1 MGLASALSTA
11 LTGMTAAETQIDVTG
26 NNLANAQTVGFK
38 ASEARFA
45 TQFLQTQS
53 LGSKP
58 TGSNGGT
65 NPRQTG
71 LGTKVA
77 EITPNFT
84 QGTIEVSNSPSDLA
98 IQGDGFFIV
107 EGGNGETLYTRNG
120 IFKTNSQNELVTITG
135 QRVLGFGIDENFQ
148 IQRTQLVPLTIPL
161 GAKSVA
167 KATENV
173 FLEGSLTATGDL
185 ATQGQVIE
193 SGILGNSAVP
203 RPDTSTTNVSVAAQ
217 PSVAATTGVSAITP
231 GVGTLAPVQ
240 SEGSGSVPDGNFNYR
255 FTFSDV
261 GLTNETLASAD
272 TAVNVADLGDAI
284 ANNNTVTFNNP
295 PQSSSHTQLNMYRS
309 NDGGA
314 TYFLVNSFAMGAAV
328 ADTAAAPTATPLQAA
343 QIGGTGV
350 NGNLNGG
357 DVYQYRYSFI
367 DSDGNETAPSNAQT
381 VTIAGSP
388 ADGNAYS
395 AVLDSIPTNAAYDSV
410 RIYRTAPGGSDFYE
424 LETISMAA
432 AASPYVDDGFTPLT
446 VNQLDAQTINGNYTY
461 LVTFARAGEEES
473 RPSLA
478 IGPQNVVNGRIEL
491 SNLPIPPVPP
501 ASGGFPA
508 YDKVRIYRNLSTDSD
523 NYYLVSELDP
533 GVDFIDTV
541 PDSQISDLDLPGN
554 KTIDLDGPKIDSN
567 TLLVDVVK
575 RDGLNFEN
583 VFEEGEL
590 DFTGYK
596 GDRKLEGKTFT
607 ITDTT
612 IVQELLEFMQAAT
625 GIQPSVNGN
634 ANPIPGSDNSIPGE
648 VGALSQGISIQDGR
662 IRVVS
667 NNGVDNGVD
676 VRLSSFVLD
685 NNSGV
690 LQNPNLNFG
699 MVQEAVGQSAVSDFV
714 VYDTLGIPVNVRV
727 TAVLEQRDGTNTVYR
742 WFADSPDNDNAMA
755 TGDIGEA
762 RISVGTG
769 LIYFDGDG
777 NFVGTDNNT
786 VTVQRRDV
794 PSQSPLE
801 FDLDFTQLSGL
812 ASDDA
817 SLNAS
822 RQDGSGT
829 GTLNSFIIG
838 EDGVIRG
845 VFSNGVDRDLGML
858 QLARFGNPAGLE
870 QRGENLYATGVNSGL
885 PVTGDPGAD
894 GLGDV
899 IAGAVE
905 LSNTDIG
912 GNLIDLILAS
922 TQYRGSSRVI
932 TTAQQLFDELLN
944 LRR

>member
-26 NNLANAQTVGFK
+26 NNLANSQTVGFK
-38 ASEARFA
+38 ASEATFA

-58 TGSNGGT
+58 TASNGGT

-135 QRVLGFGIDENFQ
+135 QRVLGFGIDERFQ
-148 IQRTQLVPLTIPL
+148 VQRTQLVPLTIPL

-167 KATENV
+167 KSTENV
-173 FLEGSLTATGDL
+173 YLEGTLTATGDL

-193 SGILGNSAVP
+193 SAILGNSAVP
-203 RPDTSTTNVSVAAQ
+203 RPDTSGSDVGVASQ
-217 PSVAATTGVSAITP
+217 PSIAATTGASAVTP
-231 GVGTLAPVQ
+231 GTAALVPNQT
-240 SEGSGSVPDGNFNYR
+240 EGAGSVPDGAFNYR
-255 FTFSDV
+255 FTFSNV
-261 GLTNETLASAD
+261 GLSGETLASD
-272 TAVNVADLGDAI
+272 DVAVNVADLGDAI
-284 ANNNTVTFNNP
+284 ADNNTVDFNNP
-295 PQSSSHTQLNMYRS
+295 PQSSSFSQLNMYRS

-314 TYFLVNSFAMGAAV
+314 TYFLVDSFAMGSPV
-328 ADTAAAPTATPLQAA
+328 ADTAATPTATQLNAA
-343 QIGGTGV
+343 QIGADGA
-350 NGNLNGG
+350 NGLHDGG
-357 DVYQYRYSFI
+357 DVYQYRYVYV
-367 DSDGNETAPSNAQT
+367 DGDGNESAPSNAQT
-381 VTIAGSP
+381 VTVSGSP
-388 ADGNAYS
+388 GDGNGYS
-395 AVLDSIPTNAAYDSV
+395 VVLDDISTSPDYASV
-410 RIYRTAPGGSDFYE
+410 RIYRTQPGGSDFYE
-424 LETISMAA
+424 LDTISMADA
-432 AASPYVDDGFTPLT
+432 ANPYVDDGNTPLST
-446 VNQLDAQTINGNYTY
+446 NQLDAATINGNYSY
-461 LVTFARAGEEES
+461 LVTYARAGEEES

-478 IGPQNVVNGRIEL
+478 LGPQNVVNGRIQL
-491 SNLPIPPVPP
+491 SNLPVPP
-501 ASGGFPA
+501 TPPPEGGFPA
-508 YDKVRIYRNLSTDSD
+508 YDKVRIYRNLATDSSS
-523 NYYLVSELDP
+523 YFLVSELDP
-533 GVDFIDTV
+533 GEDFIDTI
-541 PDSQISDLDLPGN
+541 PDSQISDLTIPGN
-554 KTIDLDGPKIDSN
+554 KSIDLDGPKIDSN
-567 TLLVDVVK
+567 TRLIDVVK

-583 VFEEGEL
+583 VFQEGEL
-590 DFTGYK
+590 SFTGYK
-596 GDRKLEGKTFT
+596 GDRKLDAKNFT
-607 ITDTT
+607 ITEDT
-612 IVQELLEFMQAAT
+612 IVQELLEFIQAST

-634 ANPIPGSDNSIPGE
+634 ANPIPGSTNAIPGE
-648 VGALSQGISIQDGR
+648 TGTLSQGISISDGR

-676 VRLSSFVLD
+676 IKLSSFVLD

-699 MVQEAVGQSAVSDFV
+699 TVQEGVGQSAVSDFV

-727 TAVLEQRDGTNTVYR
+727 TAVLESRDGTNTVYR
-742 WFADSPDNDNAMA
+742 WFADSPDNDNPMDS
-755 TGDIGEA
+755 GDIGEA

-786 VTVQRRDV
+786 VTIQRRDI

-801 FDLDFTQLSGL
+801 FDLDLTQLSGL
-812 ASDDA
+812 AADEP

-845 VFSNGVDRDLGML
+845 VFSNGIDRDLGML
-858 QLARFGNPAGLE
+858 QLARFGNPSGLE
-870 QRGENLYATGVNSGL
+870 QRGENLFATGVNSGL
-885 PVTGDPGAD
+885 PVTGDPGAE
-894 GLGDV
+894 GLGEV

>member
-26 NNLANAQTVGFK
+26 NNLANSQTVGFK

-58 TGSNGGT
+58 TSSNGGT

-135 QRVLGFGIDENFQ
+135 QRVLGFGIDESFQ

-173 FLEGSLTATGDL
+173 YLEGTLTATGDL
-185 ATQGQVIE
+185 ATQAQVIE
-193 SGILGNSAVP
+193 SAILGNSAVP
-203 RPDTSTTNVSVAAQ
+203 RPDTTSSSVGVSAQ
-217 PSVAATTGVSAITP
+217 PSIAATTSASAVTP
-231 GVGTLAPVQ
+231 GVATTTDAQ
-240 SEGSGSVPDGNFNYR
+240 TEGAGGNVPDGNFNYR
-255 FTFSDV
+255 FTFSNV
-261 GLTNETLASAD
+261 GLSGETLASAD
-272 TAVNVADLGDAI
+272 YAVALADGNAS
-284 ANNNTVTFNNP
+284 ANDNTVTFTDP
-295 PQSSSHTQLNMYRS
+295 PQSSSFSQLNMYRS

-314 TYFLVNSFAMGAAV
+314 TYYLANSFAMGAAV
-328 ADTAAAPTATPLQAA
+328 EDTAAAPTATQLSASM
-343 QIGGTGV
+343 IGGTGV
-350 NGNLNGG
+350 DGMLDGG
-357 DVYQYRYSFI
+357 DVYQYRYTYL
-367 DSDGNETAPSNAQT
+367 DSDGNETAPSNSHT
-381 VTIAGSP
+381 VTVSGAP
-388 ADGNAYS
+388 ADGNGYS
-395 AVLDSIPTNAAYDSV
+395 ILLDNIPTSADYDSV
-410 RIYRTAPGGSDFYE
+410 RIYRTQPGGADFYE
-424 LETISMAA
+424 LDTVDMATA
-432 AASPYVDDGFTPLT
+432 AGGYIDDGTT
-446 VNQLDAQTINGNYTY
+446 VLSTNQLDAQTINGNYTY
-461 LVTFARAGEEES
+461 LVTFARSGEEES

-478 IGPQNVVNGRIEL
+478 LGPQNVVNGRIEL
-491 SNLPIPPVPP
+491 SNLPIPPTPP
-501 ASGGFPA
+501 AEGGFPA
-508 YDKVRIYRNLSTDSD
+508 YDKVRIYRNLSTDSSSF
-523 NYYLVSELDP
+523 YLVDELDP
-533 GVDFIDTV
+533 GEDYIDTKA
-541 PDSQISDLDLPGN
+541 DSEISDLSITGN

-575 RDGLNFEN
+575 RDGLNFES
-583 VFEEGEL
+583 VFEVGEL
-590 DFTGYK
+590 SFTGYK
-596 GDRKLEGKTFT
+596 GERKLDDQTFT

-612 IVQELLEFMQAAT
+612 IVQELLEFIRAST

-634 ANPIPGSDNSIPGE
+634 ANPIPGSENDIPGE
-648 VGALSQGISIQDGR
+648 STALTQGLSIQDGR
-662 IRVVS
+662 IRIVS

-676 VRLSSFVLD
+676 IKLSSFTLD

-699 MVQEAVGQSAVSDFV
+699 TVQEAVGQSTVSDFV

-727 TAVLEQRDGTNTVYR
+727 TAVLEHRDGTNTVYR
-742 WFADSPDNDNAMA
+742 WFADSPDNDAAMD

-762 RISVGTG
+762 QIAVGTG

-786 VTVQRRDV
+786 VTIQRRDV

-812 ASDDA
+812 AQDEPT
-817 SLNAS
+817 LNAS

-870 QRGENLYATGVNSGL
+870 QRGENLFATGVNSGL